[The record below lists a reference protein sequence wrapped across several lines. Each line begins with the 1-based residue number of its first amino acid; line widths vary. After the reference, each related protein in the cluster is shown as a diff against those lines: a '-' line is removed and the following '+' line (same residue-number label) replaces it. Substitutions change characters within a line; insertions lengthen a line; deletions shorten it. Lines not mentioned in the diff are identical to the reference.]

1 MSLATLAAEIQKI
14 DNNADMSVLID
25 LVKTRQKQLKKTAQ
39 NKAKSM
45 ISEGSRVDIRD
56 NSDLGTVTVNSDL
69 GTVTVTSVRRSK
81 CSIETDDG
89 RFFEVPLTMLVL

>member
-1 MSLATLAAEIQKI
+1 MSLATLAAEIQKV
-14 DNNADMSVLID
+14 DNNADMEVLID
-25 LVKTRQKQLKKTAQ
+25 LVKVRQKQLKKITQ

-56 NSDLGTVTVNSDL
+56 NSDLGTVTV
-69 GTVTVTSVRRSK
+69 TAVRRSK

>member
-25 LVKTRQKQLKKTAQ
+25 LVKTRQKQLKKIAQ

-45 ISEGSRVDIRD
+45 VSEGSRVDIRD
-56 NSDLGTVTVNSDL
+56 NSDL

>member
-14 DNNADMSVLID
+14 DNLTDVSVLID
-25 LVKTRQKQLKKTAQ
+25 LVNTRHKQLRKISQ

-45 ISEGSRVDIRD
+45 LTEGSRVDIRN
-56 NSDLGTVTVNSDL
+56 NSAL
-69 GTVTVTSVRRSK
+69 GTVTVTSIRRSK